1 MGIRTRGYH
10 PAISA
15 MRESMLLHQEL
26 REQEWA
32 KMNKLS
38 ENKQLRR
45 SYWLQRLGNAMTSL
59 KAIDPNWEAWFDSDA
74 VPEYGSEKSRALL
87 VEARVAKLAQQ
98 NSRPLL
104 RSVARLYRGV
114 FIWRD
119 QAGFFIFESKRIYEF
134 VSEEEAKGHIDATLA
149 ASTALSTGTLM
160 GALA

>member
-26 REQEWA
+26 REMEWA
-32 KMNKLS
+32 KMDKLS

-45 SYWLQRLGNAMTSL
+45 SYWYQRQANAMASL
-59 KAIDPNWEAWFDSDA
+59 KAIDPNWEAWYDSDA
-74 VPEYGSEKSRALL
+74 VPEFGTEKSRALL
-87 VEARVAKLAQQ
+87 VEARVAELAQQ
-98 NSRPLL
+98 NSRPFS

-114 FIWRD
+114 FIWHD
-119 QAGFFIFESKRIYEF
+119 QAGYFIFGENKRFYEF

-149 ASTALSTGTLM
+149 LCST
-160 GALA
+160 LA

>member
-32 KMNKLS
+32 KMDKLN

-45 SYWLQRLGNAMTSL
+45 SYWYQRQANAMTAL
-59 KAIDPNWEAWFDSDA
+59 KTIDPQGWEAWFDSDA
-74 VPEYGSEKSRALL
+74 VPEYGTEKSRALL
-87 VEARVAKLAQQ
+87 VEARVAKLAQ
-98 NSRPLL
+98 NKNRPHV
-104 RSVARLYRGV
+104 RAEARLYRGV

-119 QAGFFIFESKRIYEF
+119 QVGFFIFDESKRIYEF

-149 ASTALSTGTLM
+149 MCGTLL